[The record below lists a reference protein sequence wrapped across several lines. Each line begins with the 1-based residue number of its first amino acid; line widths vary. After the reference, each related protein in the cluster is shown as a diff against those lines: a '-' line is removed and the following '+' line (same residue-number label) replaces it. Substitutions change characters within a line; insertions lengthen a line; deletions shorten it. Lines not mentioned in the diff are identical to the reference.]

1 MLGNALQMRN
11 AGLQSNI
18 FFYLQSIHFTLLILK
33 NACHMLVMLV
43 MSTLKAPYTTTFSA
57 RLSDSDI
64 FHLSASLVLRY
75 NLLFVCLFFLC
86 ENQKSCL

>member
-18 FFYLQSIHFTLLILK
+18 FYLQSIHFTLLPIPQHFQGGCPNLFLD
-33 NACHMLVMLV
+33 N
-43 MSTLKAPYTTTFSA
+43 
-57 RLSDSDI
+57 I

-75 NLLFVCLFFLC
+75 NLLFVCLFVFVR
-86 ENQKSCL
+86 KSEVSFVRFFSL